1 MKHLSPSSRPK
12 ATSQQGFTLIEL
24 VVTFALVAILAT
36 LAIPSMSETLRQ
48 WRRDSATRALT
59 SSLQL
64 ARSEAIK
71 SSRRVVLCPST
82 NGTSCLANNT
92 WGSGWIVFVD
102 DGATQLAV
110 DAGERVL
117 SVISAPAGIASITST
132 NNVRNLLF
140 LPNGL
145 MRSNNAATTFTVTPS
160 GARSGTTRIND
171 VTVSQVGRASVTSRP
186 YP

>member
-1 MKHLSPSSRPK
+1 MTHLAHAPLSPNRP
-12 ATSQQGFTLIEL
+12 QQGFTLIEL
-24 VVTFALVAILAT
+24 VVTIAVLGVLAT
-36 LAIPSMSETLRQ
+36 LAFPSFSETVRQ

-71 SSRRVVLCPST
+71 SSRRVVVCSSA
-82 NGTSCLANNT
+82 NGTSCLGTTA

-102 DGATQLAV
+102 DGPTQLSV

-117 SVISAPAGIASITST
+117 AVTAAPSGIASITST
-132 NNVRNLLF
+132 NNVSNLLF

-145 MRSNNAATTFTVTPS
+145 MRSAASTTFTVTPS
-160 GARSGTTRIND
+160 GAVSGQTRINAIS
-171 VTVSQVGRASVTSRP
+171 VSPVGRTSVTSQL

>member
-1 MKHLSPSSRPK
+1 M
-12 ATSQQGFTLIEL
+12 IEL
-24 VVTFALVAILAT
+24 MVTMALVAILAT
-36 LAIPSMSETLRQ
+36 LAFPSFSETVRQ

-71 SSRRVVLCPST
+71 SSRRIVVCSSA
-82 NGTSCLANNT
+82 NGTSCLGTTA

-102 DGATQLAV
+102 DGATQLSV

-117 SVISAPAGIASITST
+117 AVTAAPSGIASITST
-132 NNVRNLLF
+132 NNVSTLLF

-145 MRSNNAATTFTVTPS
+145 MRSAASTVFTVTPNGAIS
-160 GARSGTTRIND
+160 GRTRIND
-171 VTVSQVGRASVTSRP
+171 VSVSQVGRTSVASRL